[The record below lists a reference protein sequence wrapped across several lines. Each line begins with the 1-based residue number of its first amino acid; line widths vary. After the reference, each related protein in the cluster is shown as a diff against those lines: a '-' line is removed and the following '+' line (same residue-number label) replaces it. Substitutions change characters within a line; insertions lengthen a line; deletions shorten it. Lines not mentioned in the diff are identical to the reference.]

1 MNEPPIPPPPMD
13 SGGSNWEQP
22 PGMACPH
29 CGWLLPQQKLAF
41 CPRCGKSLMP
51 KTSSGWHVLWV
62 VLFVMIGIPSLC
74 LGGCLAVI
82 AENSALRG
90 SEQII
95 RPPILGLGL
104 GAVGVIIFAGLLY
117 LALRS
122 KK

>member
-1 MNEPPIPPPPMD
+1 
-13 SGGSNWEQP
+13 
-22 PGMACPH
+22 
-29 CGWLLPQQKLAF
+29 
-41 CPRCGKSLMP
+41 MP